1 MLKSRIAI
9 AAVLLTMAGAAS
21 AQTSATP
28 TTASAAPTP
37 GATSTTISPEKKK
50 LIERLLQL
58 WPVEN
63 VGVIMLQNPVMESMR
78 QSRSL
83 LQGRVSAETQ
93 EAAMKDIAQ
102 DAKKFVETT
111 TPIVTSSA
119 QKLIPTTVVPMLAQK
134 FSEEELRQLIAILE
148 SPVKAKFEAAAPE
161 MEKALGEKIAT
172 DTGAQVNPKM
182 TELTQEIGLRMRAAI
197 TPQ

>member
-1 MLKSRIAI
+1 
-9 AAVLLTMAGAAS
+9 
-21 AQTSATP
+21 
-28 TTASAAPTP
+28 
-37 GATSTTISPEKKK
+37 
-50 LIERLLQL
+50 
-58 WPVEN
+58 
-63 VGVIMLQNPVMESMR
+63 
-78 QSRSL
+78 
-83 LQGRVSAETQ
+83 
-93 EAAMKDIAQ
+93 MKDIAQ